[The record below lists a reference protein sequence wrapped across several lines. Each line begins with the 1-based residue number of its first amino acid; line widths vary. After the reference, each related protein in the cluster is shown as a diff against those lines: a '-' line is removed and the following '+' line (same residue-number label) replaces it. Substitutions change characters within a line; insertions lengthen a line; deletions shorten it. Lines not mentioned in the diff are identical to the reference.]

1 MCNQTKGQT
10 ELDFM
15 KHKLL
20 FLPFLI
26 AIVGLSML
34 GQRDGV
40 DAAAPV
46 PAPNSSAPVVVELFT
61 SQSCSSCPPADALL
75 GELAKHDNVI
85 ALGCHVTYWDHLNW
99 RDTLSRK
106 FCTNR
111 QRAYAR
117 HMGANQVYTPQMVVN
132 GTGQFVGSN
141 RAKASQ
147 AIASST
153 VQTIKLEISDTDTG
167 TLTATLPALTGG
179 PSLQTLWLMRTHSD
193 HTQAIKSGENRG
205 KTITY
210 VNSVETLDQ
219 LGTWS
224 GTAQTLSF
232 PVPKG
237 EAENPSYVLIAQ
249 PQGFG
254 AITAAGRLSSTISV
268 KQ

>member
-1 MCNQTKGQT
+1 MQGET

-15 KHKLL
+15 RHKLL

-34 GQRDGV
+34 GQRGSV
-40 DAAAPV
+40 DAANPV
-46 PAPNSSAPVVVELFT
+46 PAPAHKAPVVVELFT

-106 FCTNR
+106 FCTER

-132 GTGQFVGSN
+132 GTVQFVGSN

-153 VQTIKLEISDTDTG
+153 VQPIKLERTDTN
-167 TLTATLPALTGG
+167 TLTATLPVLAGG
-179 PSLQTLWLMRTHSD
+179 PALQTLWMMRTHSE

-210 VNSVETLDQ
+210 VNSVETLEQ
-219 LGTWS
+219 VGTWS
-224 GTAQTLSF
+224 GSAQTLSF
-232 PVPKG
+232 PLPKG
-237 EAENPSYVLIAQ
+237 EAENPSFTLIAQ

-254 AITAAGRLSSTISV
+254 GITAAGRL
-268 KQ
+268 

>member
-1 MCNQTKGQT
+1 
-10 ELDFM
+10 LDFM

-26 AIVGLSML
+26 AIVGLSMM
-34 GQRDGV
+34 GEK
-40 DAAAPV
+40 APV
-46 PAPNSSAPVVVELFT
+46 QVISQAKADGPVVVELFT

-106 FCTNR
+106 FCTDR

-117 HMGANQVYTPQMVVN
+117 QMGSKQVYTPQMVVN
-132 GTGQFVGSN
+132 GQIEFVGSN
-141 RAKASQ
+141 RTEATR
-147 AIASST
+147 AIASTT
-153 VQTIKLEISDTDTG
+153 VQPIQLTLSND
-167 TLTATLPALTGG
+167 TLTATLPALSGG
-179 PSLQTLWLMRTHSD
+179 PSLQTLWLMRTHAD

-210 VNSVETLDQ
+210 VNSVETLEQ

-232 PVPKG
+232 PMPKG
-237 EAENPSYVLIAQ
+237 DAENPSYVLIAQ

-254 AITAAGRLSSTISV
+254 AITAAGRI
-268 KQ
+268 

>member
-1 MCNQTKGQT
+1 MR
-10 ELDFM
+10 
-15 KHKLL
+15 HKLL

-26 AIVGLSML
+26 AIVGLSMM
-34 GQRDGV
+34 GEK
-40 DAAAPV
+40 APV
-46 PAPNSSAPVVVELFT
+46 QIISQAKADGPVVVELFT

-106 FCTNR
+106 FCTDR

-117 HMGANQVYTPQMVVN
+117 HMDAHQVYTPQMVVN
-132 GTGQFVGSN
+132 GDVQFVGSN
-141 RAKASQ
+141 RTEATR

-153 VQTIKLEISDTDTG
+153 VQTIKLERADDNTI
-167 TLTATLPALTGG
+167 TATLPALTGG
-179 PSLQTLWLMRTHSD
+179 PTLQTLWLMRTHSD

-210 VNSVETLDQ
+210 VNSVETLEQ
-219 LGTWS
+219 VGTWS

-232 PVPKG
+232 PLPKG

-254 AITAAGRLSSTISV
+254 AITAAGRI
-268 KQ
+268 

>member
-1 MCNQTKGQT
+1 
-10 ELDFM
+10 M

-26 AIVGLSML
+26 AIVGLSMI
-34 GQRDGV
+34 GEK
-40 DAAAPV
+40 APV
-46 PAPNSSAPVVVELFT
+46 QVISQAKADGPVVVELFT

-75 GELAKHDNVI
+75 GELAKHVNVI

-106 FCTNR
+106 FCTDR

-117 HMGANQVYTPQMVVN
+117 QMGSKQVYTPQMVVN
-132 GTGQFVGSN
+132 GAHQFIGSN
-141 RAKASQ
+141 RTEATR

-153 VQTIKLEISDTDTG
+153 VQPIKLERTDAN

-179 PSLQTLWLMRTHSD
+179 PNLQTLWLMRTHSD

-210 VNSVETLDQ
+210 VNSVETLKQ

-232 PVPKG
+232 ALPKG
-237 EAENPSYVLIAQ
+237 GAENPSYVLIAQ

-254 AITAAGRLSSTISV
+254 GITAAGRV
-268 KQ
+268 KPQG

>member
-1 MCNQTKGQT
+1 M
-10 ELDFM
+10 DFM
-15 KHKLL
+15 RHKLL
-20 FLPFLI
+20 FLPFLV
-26 AIVGLSML
+26 AIVGLSMM
-34 GQRDGV
+34 GEE
-40 DAAAPV
+40 APV
-46 PAPNSSAPVVVELFT
+46 QVISQAKADGPVVVELFT

-106 FCTNR
+106 FCTDR

-117 HMGANQVYTPQMVVN
+117 HMGASQVYTPQMVVN
-132 GTGQFVGSN
+132 GAHQFIGSN
-141 RAKASQ
+141 RTEATR

-153 VQTIKLEISDTDTG
+153 VQSIKLERRDDS

-179 PSLQTLWLMRTHSD
+179 PSLQTLWLMRTHAD

-210 VNSVETLDQ
+210 VNSVETLEQ

-237 EAENPSYVLIAQ
+237 DAKNPSYVLIAQ

-254 AITAAGRLSSTISV
+254 GITAAGRM
-268 KQ
+268 

>member
-1 MCNQTKGQT
+1 MRY
-10 ELDFM
+10 
-15 KHKLL
+15 KLL

-26 AIVGLSML
+26 AIVGLSMV
-34 GQRDGV
+34 GEK
-40 DAAAPV
+40 APV
-46 PAPNSSAPVVVELFT
+46 QVISQAKADGPVVVELFT

-75 GELAKHDNVI
+75 GELAKHDTII

-106 FCTNR
+106 FCTDR

-117 HMGANQVYTPQMVVN
+117 QMGSLQVYTPQMVVN
-132 GTGQFVGSN
+132 GDIEFVGSN

-147 AIASST
+147 AIASTT
-153 VQTIKLEISDTDTG
+153 VQPIKLSLDND
-167 TLTATLPALTGG
+167 TLTATLPALTSG
-179 PSLQTLWLMRTHSD
+179 PALQTLWLFSTHSD

-210 VNSVETLDQ
+210 VNSVQTLEQ

-232 PVPKG
+232 PLPKG

-254 AITAAGRLSSTISV
+254 AITAAGRI
-268 KQ
+268 